1 MNRMAGRIVVALLAL
16 ALAGCA
22 CGKAKAASGEPDFL
36 GGFGDWAAYTY
47 KAADSQVCYISS
59 KPTGQ
64 EPAKAKRDPAFLI
77 VTHMPGRKVRG
88 EISTIIGYAFKQ
100 DSTVELKI
108 GEEAFTLFTNGDGAW
123 ADKPETEQKI
133 VAAMRSGKD
142 LTITGTSWRGTVTVD
157 TYSLNGVTAA
167 LTKID
172 EACK

>member
-1 MNRMAGRIVVALLAL
+1 MNQAVGKFLAVLMAFAVT
-16 ALAGCA
+16 GCA
-22 CGKAKAASGEPDFL
+22 CGKARAATGEPDFL
-36 GGFGDWAAYTY
+36 GSFGDWAAYAY

-100 DSTVELKI
+100 DSTVELKV

-133 VAAMRSGKD
+133 VAAMKSGKN
-142 LTITGTSWRGTVTVD
+142 LTVTGTSWRGTVTTD

-167 LTKID
+167 LAKID
-172 EACK
+172 ETCK